1 MLKPA
6 YELLSGCWP
15 ENKLMKIILCQKF
28 NTYFLLL
35 NITINKDDDKS
46 FTLGY
51 IYTRDNA
58 LLWGLEK
65 CEVNTMV
72 VIP

>member
-1 MLKPA
+1 
-6 YELLSGCWP
+6 
-15 ENKLMKIILCQKF
+15 MKIILCQKF

-35 NITINKDDDKS
+35 NVTINKDDDKS

-58 LLWGLEK
+58 ILWGLEK